1 MSLMSAAPS
10 AQGLVWGAYGEASP
24 AVEKLLVVCAK
35 GMAERR
41 WRAIGA
47 RSRAEAVGYFRAALR
62 RRWGCAAAFG
72 AVRVRVRRYPMVGM
86 RRAEATR
93 LAMQEAPH
101 EGAIAFE
108 ADEGG
113 AGAEREA
120 RDAPLDA
127 WGPGRALA

>member
-1 MSLMSAAPS
+1 MI
-10 AQGLVWGAYGEASP
+10 
-24 AVEKLLVVCAK
+24 
-35 GMAERR
+35 R
-41 WRAIGA
+41 
-47 RSRAEAVGYFRAALR
+47 RAEPCRGYFRAALR